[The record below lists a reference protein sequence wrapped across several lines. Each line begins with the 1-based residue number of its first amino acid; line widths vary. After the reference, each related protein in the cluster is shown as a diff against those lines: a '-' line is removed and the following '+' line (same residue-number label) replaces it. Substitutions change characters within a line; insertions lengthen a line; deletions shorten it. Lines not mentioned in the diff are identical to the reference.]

1 MNTVIYA
8 RYSAGPRQ
16 TDQSIEGQLR
26 VCTDFCKQR
35 GLTVIDTYCDRHISG
50 RTDER
55 PEFQRLIADA
65 KRKKFEAVV
74 VYKTDRFA
82 RNKYDSAVYKRELK
96 RIGIQ
101 IFYAAEAIPDG
112 PEGIILES
120 LMEGLAEYYSAE
132 LAQKIKR
139 GMHESALKCQSTG
152 SGRPLGYRVDE
163 QKHFQIDPES
173 AQTVQTIFEQ
183 YIKGESNAAICEL
196 LNSRG
201 LRTAQGKPFNKNSI
215 NRIIKNRKYIGEYRY
230 HDIVVEGGMP
240 AIISKDTFNLA
251 QAEMER
257 RRTRKAPKSPKA
269 EYLLAGRLFCGHCKG
284 PMQGVS
290 GTGKSGNKWYYYYCG
305 NTRGKNK
312 TCDKK
317 QVSRD
322 RLERAVVDFTVR
334 YILQEDV
341 LEELARK
348 VHAAQERQND
358 TASEVAF
365 YEKKLADNKK
375 SIANV
380 LRAIESGAATQ
391 TLPARLQELENEQA
405 VILGELSFLKGKHL
419 AFTED
424 QILFALMKH
433 LEPYPGESEQD
444 YRRRIISDFV
454 SEVYL
459 YDDRLLIYFNIS
471 SEDGK
476 LKSADLSNIEGGE
489 FDEGLVSS
497 TKMKTV
503 RKGGFHFAVGLRE
516 SKFIPPCGGNPFRS
530 TKNKPPARVALFLLR
545 PANAMPHCASCCAL
559 PRAVVYCTYLSPHR
573 LHKGGLPVS
582 TMLERRYRRQHL
594 NCVRHITLD
603 PKGRGVVRI
612 HMIPPRED
620 AENAPFLLLLNGSKL
635 VPLNLSWAI
644 LLSCFMDRLEPFAG
658 LEITESDWNAMAAGA
673 VARTHKVY
681 PFTSKERLAED
692 LQIMIESLVAIA
704 RGQEPEA
711 EVAPLTLGEYA
722 PEMTAPHR
730 MDLMVSAMTRDG
742 AWHCNQKCLHCYA
755 AGQPLSD
762 TPELTTAQW
771 KEVLDRLR
779 AANIPQVTF
788 TGGEPTLRADLV
800 ELVDAAQWFVTRL
813 NTNGR
818 LLTPALCQKLYDAS
832 LDSVQVTLYSHDKD
846 IHNALV
852 GADGFDDTVAGIR
865 AAVAAGLSVSVN
877 TPLCS
882 LNTAYDEMLRFVH
895 GLGVRYVTCS
905 GLIPSGGAVGD
916 ESRATALTEQQLT
929 DVLTK
934 AVAVAEELEME
945 MDFTSPGWL
954 KEETLRAL
962 GLTLVPSCGAC
973 LSNMAVAPDGGVI
986 PCQSWLSSQPL
997 GNILADDW
1005 DKIWQSERCAA
1016 IRAKSAKMEQL
1027 CQLRESNREE
1037 GTLC

>member
-96 RIGIQ
+96 RNGIQ

-163 QKHFQIDPES
+163 QKRFQIDPES

-240 AIISKDTFNLA
+240 AIIPKDTFNLA

-334 YILQEDV
+334 YILQEEV

-358 TASEVAF
+358 TASEIAF

-405 VILGELSFLKGKHL
+405 VILGEISFLKGKRL

-489 FDEGLVSS
+489 FDEGLLSS
-497 TKMKTV
+497 TISL
-503 RKGGFHFAVGLRE
+503 AVILVKLR
-516 SKFIPPCGGNPFRS
+516 
-530 TKNKPPARVALFLLR
+530 
-545 PANAMPHCASCCAL
+545 
-559 PRAVVYCTYLSPHR
+559 RAFCVDTLMFELDREVYCMKKVLSVSIKTIIFFVGWAICVSVIPIPDTASAVIWRFWAELIPLLSVIAITLIFWLADQKKIR
-573 LHKGGLPVS
+573 LHLTGKPVYNIILGGVTGTIWLGASVGILSILGVVQIEGKNQIAMLWLWLLAAFLNTVMQEMLVRGYLYQMIKSNGSIAAAIIVSTGLFTFAHGGAFEAGILPVLNVI
-582 TMLERRYRRQHL
+582 TMSLFMTAVLEYTGSLIAPIVIHFL
-594 NCVRHITLD
+594 WN
-603 PKGRGVVRI
+603 GV
-612 HMIPPRED
+612 
-620 AENAPFLLLLNGSKL
+620 G
-635 VPLNLSWAI
+635 AI
-644 LLSCFMDRLEPFAG
+644 ILGGVS
-658 LEITESDWNAMAAGA
+658 
-673 VARTHKVY
+673 
-681 PFTSKERLAED
+681 LAED
-692 LQIMIESLVAIA
+692 YPHLFDMTIHGNPILSGGSCKIEGSII
-704 RGQEPEA
+704 
-711 EVAPLTLGEYA
+711 
-722 PEMTAPHR
+722 
-730 MDLMVSAMTRDG
+730 
-742 AWHCNQKCLHCYA
+742 
-755 AGQPLSD
+755 
-762 TPELTTAQW
+762 
-771 KEVLDRLR
+771 VLFMNL
-779 AANIPQVTF
+779 AFLI
-788 TGGEPTLRADLV
+788 
-800 ELVDAAQWFVTRL
+800 
-813 NTNGR
+813 
-818 LLTPALCQKLYDAS
+818 
-832 LDSVQVTLYSHDKD
+832 
-846 IHNALV
+846 
-852 GADGFDDTVAGIR
+852 GF
-865 AAVAAGLSVSVN
+865 VAAKKRK
-877 TPLCS
+877 
-882 LNTAYDEMLRFVH
+882 DR
-895 GLGVRYVTCS
+895 
-905 GLIPSGGAVGD
+905 
-916 ESRATALTEQQLT
+916 
-929 DVLTK
+929 
-934 AVAVAEELEME
+934 
-945 MDFTSPGWL
+945 
-954 KEETLRAL
+954 
-962 GLTLVPSCGAC
+962 
-973 LSNMAVAPDGGVI
+973 
-986 PCQSWLSSQPL
+986 
-997 GNILADDW
+997 
-1005 DKIWQSERCAA
+1005 
-1016 IRAKSAKMEQL
+1016 
-1027 CQLRESNREE
+1027 NR
-1037 GTLC
+1037 

>member
-55 PEFQRLIADA
+55 PEFQRLITDA

-96 RIGIQ
+96 RNGIQ

-305 NTRGKNK
+305 NTRGENK

-334 YILQEDV
+334 YILQEEV

-358 TASEVAF
+358 TASEIAF

-380 LRAIESGAATQ
+380 LRAIESGAMTQ

-405 VILGELSFLKGKHL
+405 VILGEISFLKGKRL

-424 QILFALMKH
+424 QIFFALMKH

-497 TKMKTV
+497 TISL
-503 RKGGFHFAVGLRE
+503 AVILVKLR
-516 SKFIPPCGGNPFRS
+516 
-530 TKNKPPARVALFLLR
+530 
-545 PANAMPHCASCCAL
+545 
-559 PRAVVYCTYLSPHR
+559 RAFCVDTLMFELDREVYCMKKVLSVSIKTIIFFVGWAICVSVIPIPDTASAVIWRFWAELIPLLSVIAITLIFWLADQKKIR
-573 LHKGGLPVS
+573 LHLTGKPVYNIILGGVTGTIWLGASVGILSILGVVQIEGKNQIAMLWLWLLAAFLNTVMQEMLVRGYLYQMIKSNGSIAAAIIVSTGLFTFAHGGAFEAGILPVLNVI
-582 TMLERRYRRQHL
+582 TMSLFMTAVLEYTGSLIAPIVIHFL
-594 NCVRHITLD
+594 WN
-603 PKGRGVVRI
+603 GV
-612 HMIPPRED
+612 
-620 AENAPFLLLLNGSKL
+620 G
-635 VPLNLSWAI
+635 AI
-644 LLSCFMDRLEPFAG
+644 ILGGVS
-658 LEITESDWNAMAAGA
+658 
-673 VARTHKVY
+673 
-681 PFTSKERLAED
+681 LAED
-692 LQIMIESLVAIA
+692 YPHLFDMTIHGNPILSGGSCKIEGSII
-704 RGQEPEA
+704 
-711 EVAPLTLGEYA
+711 
-722 PEMTAPHR
+722 
-730 MDLMVSAMTRDG
+730 
-742 AWHCNQKCLHCYA
+742 
-755 AGQPLSD
+755 
-762 TPELTTAQW
+762 
-771 KEVLDRLR
+771 VLFMNL
-779 AANIPQVTF
+779 AFLI
-788 TGGEPTLRADLV
+788 
-800 ELVDAAQWFVTRL
+800 
-813 NTNGR
+813 
-818 LLTPALCQKLYDAS
+818 
-832 LDSVQVTLYSHDKD
+832 
-846 IHNALV
+846 
-852 GADGFDDTVAGIR
+852 GF
-865 AAVAAGLSVSVN
+865 VAAKKRK
-877 TPLCS
+877 
-882 LNTAYDEMLRFVH
+882 DR
-895 GLGVRYVTCS
+895 
-905 GLIPSGGAVGD
+905 
-916 ESRATALTEQQLT
+916 
-929 DVLTK
+929 
-934 AVAVAEELEME
+934 
-945 MDFTSPGWL
+945 
-954 KEETLRAL
+954 
-962 GLTLVPSCGAC
+962 
-973 LSNMAVAPDGGVI
+973 
-986 PCQSWLSSQPL
+986 
-997 GNILADDW
+997 
-1005 DKIWQSERCAA
+1005 
-1016 IRAKSAKMEQL
+1016 
-1027 CQLRESNREE
+1027 NR
-1037 GTLC
+1037 

>member
-96 RIGIQ
+96 RNGIQ

-196 LNSRG
+196 LNSRR

-334 YILQEDV
+334 YILQEEV

-358 TASEVAF
+358 TASEIAF

-380 LRAIESGAATQ
+380 LRAIESGTATQ

-405 VILGELSFLKGKHL
+405 VILGEISFLKGKRL

-424 QILFALMKH
+424 QIFFALMKH

-459 YDDRLLIYFNIS
+459 YDGRLLIYFNIS

-489 FDEGLVSS
+489 FDEGLVGS
-497 TKMKTV
+497 TTKT
-503 RKGGFHFAVGLRE
+503 KLKAMIQLRFFIFLT
-516 SKFIPPCGGNPFRS
+516 SKFVRAIIASNLNNPYMEFWRCGMNR
-530 TKNKPPARVALFLLR
+530 
-545 PANAMPHCASCCAL
+545 
-559 PRAVVYCTYLSPHR
+559 
-573 LHKGGLPVS
+573 
-582 TMLERRYRRQHL
+582 
-594 NCVRHITLD
+594 
-603 PKGRGVVRI
+603 
-612 HMIPPRED
+612 
-620 AENAPFLLLLNGSKL
+620 
-635 VPLNLSWAI
+635 
-644 LLSCFMDRLEPFAG
+644 G
-658 LEITESDWNAMAAGA
+658 LEFVHKSMLAYSAAC
-673 VARTHKVY
+673 R
-681 PFTSKERLAED
+681 P
-692 LQIMIESLVAIA
+692 
-704 RGQEPEA
+704 
-711 EVAPLTLGEYA
+711 
-722 PEMTAPHR
+722 
-730 MDLMVSAMTRDG
+730 
-742 AWHCNQKCLHCYA
+742 
-755 AGQPLSD
+755 
-762 TPELTTAQW
+762 
-771 KEVLDRLR
+771 
-779 AANIPQVTF
+779 
-788 TGGEPTLRADLV
+788 
-800 ELVDAAQWFVTRL
+800 
-813 NTNGR
+813 
-818 LLTPALCQKLYDAS
+818 LCQKLKLTQTAFDILMFLANNPCCKTAS
-832 LDSVQVTLYSHDKD
+832 EIVE
-846 IHNALV
+846 
-852 GADGFDDTVAGIR
+852 IR
-865 AAVAAGLSVSVN
+865 HIKANLVSVN
-877 TPLCS
+877 VDRLVREGY
-882 LNTAYDEMLRFVH
+882 LLRQPVK
-895 GLGVRYVTCS
+895 GDRRKTE
-905 GLIPSGGAVGD
+905 LIC
-916 ESRATALTEQQLT
+916 TALAQPVIEQGR
-929 DVLTK
+929 
-934 AVAVAEELEME
+934 AVQDNFMKNLLRGMDEATQAAFFSAITIIDRNMDEL
-945 MDFTSPGWL
+945 L
-954 KEETLRAL
+954 KE
-962 GLTLVPSCGAC
+962 
-973 LSNMAVAPDGGVI
+973 M
-986 PCQSWLSSQPL
+986 
-997 GNILADDW
+997 
-1005 DKIWQSERCAA
+1005 K
-1016 IRAKSAKMEQL
+1016 
-1027 CQLRESNREE
+1027 
-1037 GTLC
+1037 

>member
-96 RIGIQ
+96 RNGIQ

-163 QKHFQIDPES
+163 QKRFQIDPES

-240 AIISKDTFNLA
+240 AIIPKDTFNLA

-334 YILQEDV
+334 YILQEEV

-358 TASEVAF
+358 TASEIAF

-476 LKSADLSNIEGGE
+476 LKSADLSNIEGSE

-497 TKMKTV
+497 TKNKEA
-503 RKGGFHFAVGLRE
+503 HE
-516 SKFIPPCGGNPFRS
+516 SVPLYFWWGYFIRPS
-530 TKNKPPARVALFLLR
+530 PA
-545 PANAMPHCASCCAL
+545 M
-559 PRAVVYCTYLSPHR
+559 RAVISSMRSSGNGGSHRGLMAMDMSFMGLSSAATR
-573 LHKGGLPVS
+573 LELSAPQRLQRWMIAHSPPLRTQTATGSMMPPQSAARSPGSMS
-582 TMLERRYRRQHL
+582 TCRLERQLGQWLRWSLPAFCGVQSRPQ
-594 NCVRHITLD
+594 TLQ
-603 PKGRGVVRI
+603 V
-612 HMIPPRED
+612 
-620 AENAPFLLLLNGSKL
+620 KL
-635 VPLNLSWAI
+635 S
-644 LLSCFMDRLEPFAG
+644 
-658 LEITESDWNAMAAGA
+658 
-673 VARTHKVY
+673 
-681 PFTSKERLAED
+681 
-692 LQIMIESLVAIA
+692 LQ
-704 RGQEPEA
+704 
-711 EVAPLTLGEYA
+711 
-722 PEMTAPHR
+722 
-730 MDLMVSAMTRDG
+730 
-742 AWHCNQKCLHCYA
+742 AW
-755 AGQPLSD
+755 
-762 TPELTTAQW
+762 
-771 KEVLDRLR
+771 VL
-779 AANIPQVTF
+779 
-788 TGGEPTLRADLV
+788 
-800 ELVDAAQWFVTRL
+800 
-813 NTNGR
+813 
-818 LLTPALCQKLYDAS
+818 
-832 LDSVQVTLYSHDKD
+832 
-846 IHNALV
+846 
-852 GADGFDDTVAGIR
+852 
-865 AAVAAGLSVSVN
+865 
-877 TPLCS
+877 
-882 LNTAYDEMLRFVH
+882 
-895 GLGVRYVTCS
+895 
-905 GLIPSGGAVGD
+905 
-916 ESRATALTEQQLT
+916 
-929 DVLTK
+929 
-934 AVAVAEELEME
+934 
-945 MDFTSPGWL
+945 
-954 KEETLRAL
+954 
-962 GLTLVPSCGAC
+962 
-973 LSNMAVAPDGGVI
+973 
-986 PCQSWLSSQPL
+986 
-997 GNILADDW
+997 
-1005 DKIWQSERCAA
+1005 
-1016 IRAKSAKMEQL
+1016 
-1027 CQLRESNREE
+1027 
-1037 GTLC
+1037 

>member
-96 RIGIQ
+96 RNGIQ

-163 QKHFQIDPES
+163 QKRFQIDPES

-358 TASEVAF
+358 TTSEIAF

-405 VILGELSFLKGKHL
+405 VILGEISFLKGKRL
-419 AFTED
+419 AFTEG

-497 TKMKTV
+497 EFRPSDGKKAEKKESVTAVQNQETYAEDIEKRLTEIVSSIDGAGKTRVMVTLDSGAEQVYAKNEKIKSDTSGGTAIEKENFSNEKEYVLIETDGNEGGMIIKLIQPKIRGVAVVCEGGGSDAVRQEITQAITAVLDISASRVYITKM
-503 RKGGFHFAVGLRE
+503 
-516 SKFIPPCGGNPFRS
+516 
-530 TKNKPPARVALFLLR
+530 
-545 PANAMPHCASCCAL
+545 
-559 PRAVVYCTYLSPHR
+559 
-573 LHKGGLPVS
+573 
-582 TMLERRYRRQHL
+582 
-594 NCVRHITLD
+594 
-603 PKGRGVVRI
+603 
-612 HMIPPRED
+612 
-620 AENAPFLLLLNGSKL
+620 
-635 VPLNLSWAI
+635 
-644 LLSCFMDRLEPFAG
+644 
-658 LEITESDWNAMAAGA
+658 
-673 VARTHKVY
+673 
-681 PFTSKERLAED
+681 
-692 LQIMIESLVAIA
+692 
-704 RGQEPEA
+704 
-711 EVAPLTLGEYA
+711 
-722 PEMTAPHR
+722 
-730 MDLMVSAMTRDG
+730 SA
-742 AWHCNQKCLHCYA
+742 
-755 AGQPLSD
+755 
-762 TPELTTAQW
+762 
-771 KEVLDRLR
+771 
-779 AANIPQVTF
+779 
-788 TGGEPTLRADLV
+788 
-800 ELVDAAQWFVTRL
+800 
-813 NTNGR
+813 
-818 LLTPALCQKLYDAS
+818 
-832 LDSVQVTLYSHDKD
+832 
-846 IHNALV
+846 
-852 GADGFDDTVAGIR
+852 
-865 AAVAAGLSVSVN
+865 
-877 TPLCS
+877 
-882 LNTAYDEMLRFVH
+882 
-895 GLGVRYVTCS
+895 
-905 GLIPSGGAVGD
+905 
-916 ESRATALTEQQLT
+916 
-929 DVLTK
+929 
-934 AVAVAEELEME
+934 
-945 MDFTSPGWL
+945 
-954 KEETLRAL
+954 
-962 GLTLVPSCGAC
+962 
-973 LSNMAVAPDGGVI
+973 
-986 PCQSWLSSQPL
+986 
-997 GNILADDW
+997 
-1005 DKIWQSERCAA
+1005 
-1016 IRAKSAKMEQL
+1016 
-1027 CQLRESNREE
+1027 
-1037 GTLC
+1037 

>member
-55 PEFQRLIADA
+55 PEFQRLITDA

-96 RIGIQ
+96 RNGIQ

-334 YILQEDV
+334 YILQEEV

-358 TASEVAF
+358 TASEIAF

-405 VILGELSFLKGKHL
+405 VILGEISFLKGKRL

-471 SEDGK
+471 SENGK

-489 FDEGLVSS
+489 FDEGLV
-497 TKMKTV
+497 
-503 RKGGFHFAVGLRE
+503 
-516 SKFIPPCGGNPFRS
+516 RS
-530 TKNKPPARVALFLLR
+530 TISLAVILVKLR
-545 PANAMPHCASCCAL
+545 
-559 PRAVVYCTYLSPHR
+559 RAFCVDTLMFELDREVYCMKKVLSVSIKTIIFFVGWAICVSVIPIPDTASAVIWRFWAELIPLLSVIAITLIFWLADQKKIR
-573 LHKGGLPVS
+573 LHLTGKPVYNIILGGVTGTIWLGASVGILSILGVVQIEGKNQIAMLWLWLLAAFLNTVMQEMLVRGYLYQMIKSNGSIAAAIIVSTGLFTFAHGGAFEAGILPVLNVI
-582 TMLERRYRRQHL
+582 TMSLFMTAVLEYTGSLIAPIVIHFL
-594 NCVRHITLD
+594 WN
-603 PKGRGVVRI
+603 GV
-612 HMIPPRED
+612 
-620 AENAPFLLLLNGSKL
+620 G
-635 VPLNLSWAI
+635 AI
-644 LLSCFMDRLEPFAG
+644 ILGGVS
-658 LEITESDWNAMAAGA
+658 
-673 VARTHKVY
+673 
-681 PFTSKERLAED
+681 LAED
-692 LQIMIESLVAIA
+692 YPHLFDMTIHGNPILSGGSCKIEGSII
-704 RGQEPEA
+704 
-711 EVAPLTLGEYA
+711 
-722 PEMTAPHR
+722 
-730 MDLMVSAMTRDG
+730 
-742 AWHCNQKCLHCYA
+742 
-755 AGQPLSD
+755 
-762 TPELTTAQW
+762 
-771 KEVLDRLR
+771 VLFMNL
-779 AANIPQVTF
+779 AFLI
-788 TGGEPTLRADLV
+788 
-800 ELVDAAQWFVTRL
+800 
-813 NTNGR
+813 
-818 LLTPALCQKLYDAS
+818 
-832 LDSVQVTLYSHDKD
+832 
-846 IHNALV
+846 
-852 GADGFDDTVAGIR
+852 GF
-865 AAVAAGLSVSVN
+865 VAAKKRK
-877 TPLCS
+877 
-882 LNTAYDEMLRFVH
+882 DR
-895 GLGVRYVTCS
+895 
-905 GLIPSGGAVGD
+905 
-916 ESRATALTEQQLT
+916 
-929 DVLTK
+929 
-934 AVAVAEELEME
+934 
-945 MDFTSPGWL
+945 
-954 KEETLRAL
+954 
-962 GLTLVPSCGAC
+962 
-973 LSNMAVAPDGGVI
+973 
-986 PCQSWLSSQPL
+986 
-997 GNILADDW
+997 
-1005 DKIWQSERCAA
+1005 
-1016 IRAKSAKMEQL
+1016 
-1027 CQLRESNREE
+1027 NR
-1037 GTLC
+1037 

>member
-96 RIGIQ
+96 RNGIQ

-163 QKHFQIDPES
+163 QKRFQIDPES

-317 QVSRD
+317 QASRD

-358 TASEVAF
+358 TASEIAF

-476 LKSADLSNIEGGE
+476 LKSADLSNIEGSE

-497 TKMKTV
+497 TK
-503 RKGGFHFAVGLRE
+503 
-516 SKFIPPCGGNPFRS
+516 
-530 TKNKPPARVALFLLR
+530 NKAICLWQMALFLGFARAARVTLLYSMACRKSSQALSTALPMCCMVR
-545 PANAMPHCASCCAL
+545 PTQVFMDLCRGETAMPTAAPSTMPAPIPHQNAVFSISLTLLFAQRQYAPCAAKKSEIAL
-559 PRAVVYCTYLSPHR
+559 LKSAIAVIIFLKSDKKRGSLMTTIYLIRHAEADGNLYRRAHGWYDSVITDRGYRQIAALAKRFASTRFDAVYSSDRRRTMTTALSVYKTH
-573 LHKGGLPVS
+573 GLPLV
-582 TMLERRYRRQHL
+582 TTPRVREIGIGVWEDHPWAELERTDGEQLERFNTDAAHWHVAGGEYL
-594 NCVRHITLD
+594 PDVRERMIGALREIAEAHPNGTAAVFSHGMAIRLTVGTLQGLSLHEID
-603 PKGRGVVRI
+603 GTG
-612 HMIPPRED
+612 H
-620 AENAPFLLLLNGSKL
+620 AENTAVS
-635 VPLNLSWAI
+635 
-644 LLSCFMDRLEPFAG
+644 RLEYEDGAFRVAYRDDASHLENGLQTLKRQAWLKNARGFEGGIYYVPSGAEGHFDVCRAG
-658 LEITESDWNAMAAGA
+658 ETVGA
-673 VARTHKVY
+673 VSVDKCENGLATIGEFWLENDVQGLGFGQQLVGQALSYARAHGC
-681 PFTSKERLAED
+681 ERL
-692 LQIMIESLVAIA
+692 STGCIA
-704 RGQEPEA
+704 K
-711 EVAPLTLGEYA
+711 
-722 PEMTAPHR
+722 
-730 MDLMVSAMTRDG
+730 S
-742 AWHCNQKCLHCYA
+742 N
-755 AGQPLSD
+755 
-762 TPELTTAQW
+762 
-771 KEVLDRLR
+771 
-779 AANIPQVTF
+779 
-788 TGGEPTLRADLV
+788 
-800 ELVDAAQWFVTRL
+800 
-813 NTNGR
+813 
-818 LLTPALCQKLYDAS
+818 
-832 LDSVQVTLYSHDKD
+832 
-846 IHNALV
+846 
-852 GADGFDDTVAGIR
+852 
-865 AAVAAGLSVSVN
+865 
-877 TPLCS
+877 
-882 LNTAYDEMLRFVH
+882 
-895 GLGVRYVTCS
+895 
-905 GLIPSGGAVGD
+905 
-916 ESRATALTEQQLT
+916 
-929 DVLTK
+929 
-934 AVAVAEELEME
+934 
-945 MDFTSPGWL
+945 
-954 KEETLRAL
+954 AL
-962 GLTLVPSCGAC
+962 GLRRAREWGFTQTGEGADWLEFQKNFEYDEESCWKK
-973 LSNMAVAPDGGVI
+973 LQEVI
-986 PCQSWLSSQPL
+986 E
-997 GNILADDW
+997 
-1005 DKIWQSERCAA
+1005 KE
-1016 IRAKSAKMEQL
+1016 K
-1027 CQLRESNREE
+1027 
-1037 GTLC
+1037 

>member
-1 MNTVIYA
+1 
-8 RYSAGPRQ
+8 
-16 TDQSIEGQLR
+16 
-26 VCTDFCKQR
+26 
-35 GLTVIDTYCDRHISG
+35 
-50 RTDER
+50 
-55 PEFQRLIADA
+55 
-65 KRKKFEAVV
+65 
-74 VYKTDRFA
+74 
-82 RNKYDSAVYKRELK
+82 
-96 RIGIQ
+96 
-101 IFYAAEAIPDG
+101 
-112 PEGIILES
+112 
-120 LMEGLAEYYSAE
+120 MEGLAEYYSAE

-290 GTGKSGNKWYYYYCG
+290 GTGMSGNKWYYYYCG

-334 YILQEDV
+334 YILQEEV

-358 TASEVAF
+358 TASEIAF

-405 VILGELSFLKGKHL
+405 VILGELSFLKGKRL

-497 TKMKTV
+497 TTKT
-503 RKGGFHFAVGLRE
+503 KLKAMIQLRFFIFLT
-516 SKFIPPCGGNPFRS
+516 SKFVRAIIASNLNNPYMEFWRCGMNR
-530 TKNKPPARVALFLLR
+530 
-545 PANAMPHCASCCAL
+545 
-559 PRAVVYCTYLSPHR
+559 
-573 LHKGGLPVS
+573 
-582 TMLERRYRRQHL
+582 
-594 NCVRHITLD
+594 
-603 PKGRGVVRI
+603 
-612 HMIPPRED
+612 
-620 AENAPFLLLLNGSKL
+620 
-635 VPLNLSWAI
+635 
-644 LLSCFMDRLEPFAG
+644 G
-658 LEITESDWNAMAAGA
+658 LEFVHKSMLAYSAAC
-673 VARTHKVY
+673 R
-681 PFTSKERLAED
+681 P
-692 LQIMIESLVAIA
+692 
-704 RGQEPEA
+704 
-711 EVAPLTLGEYA
+711 
-722 PEMTAPHR
+722 
-730 MDLMVSAMTRDG
+730 
-742 AWHCNQKCLHCYA
+742 
-755 AGQPLSD
+755 
-762 TPELTTAQW
+762 
-771 KEVLDRLR
+771 
-779 AANIPQVTF
+779 
-788 TGGEPTLRADLV
+788 
-800 ELVDAAQWFVTRL
+800 
-813 NTNGR
+813 
-818 LLTPALCQKLYDAS
+818 LCQKLKLTQTAFDILMFLANNPCCKTAS
-832 LDSVQVTLYSHDKD
+832 EIVE
-846 IHNALV
+846 
-852 GADGFDDTVAGIR
+852 IR
-865 AAVAAGLSVSVN
+865 HIKANLVSVN
-877 TPLCS
+877 VDRLVREGY
-882 LNTAYDEMLRFVH
+882 LLRQPVK
-895 GLGVRYVTCS
+895 GDRRKTE
-905 GLIPSGGAVGD
+905 LIC
-916 ESRATALTEQQLT
+916 TALAQPVIEQGR
-929 DVLTK
+929 
-934 AVAVAEELEME
+934 AVQDNFMKNLLRGMDEATQAAFFSAITIIDRNMDEL
-945 MDFTSPGWL
+945 L
-954 KEETLRAL
+954 KE
-962 GLTLVPSCGAC
+962 
-973 LSNMAVAPDGGVI
+973 M
-986 PCQSWLSSQPL
+986 
-997 GNILADDW
+997 
-1005 DKIWQSERCAA
+1005 K
-1016 IRAKSAKMEQL
+1016 
-1027 CQLRESNREE
+1027 
-1037 GTLC
+1037 

>member
-96 RIGIQ
+96 RNGIQ

-163 QKHFQIDPES
+163 QKRFQIDPES

-269 EYLLAGRLFCGHCKG
+269 EYILAGRLFCGHCKG

-322 RLERAVVDFTVR
+322 RLECAVVDFTVR
-334 YILQEDV
+334 YILQEEV

-358 TASEVAF
+358 TASEIAF

-380 LRAIESGAATQ
+380 LRAIESGAATR

-405 VILGELSFLKGKHL
+405 VILGELNFLKGKRL

-489 FDEGLVSS
+489 FDEGLISS
-497 TKMKTV
+497 TTKT
-503 RKGGFHFAVGLRE
+503 KLKAMIQLRFFIFLT
-516 SKFIPPCGGNPFRS
+516 SKFVRAIIASNLNNPYMEFWRCGMNR
-530 TKNKPPARVALFLLR
+530 
-545 PANAMPHCASCCAL
+545 
-559 PRAVVYCTYLSPHR
+559 
-573 LHKGGLPVS
+573 
-582 TMLERRYRRQHL
+582 
-594 NCVRHITLD
+594 
-603 PKGRGVVRI
+603 
-612 HMIPPRED
+612 
-620 AENAPFLLLLNGSKL
+620 
-635 VPLNLSWAI
+635 
-644 LLSCFMDRLEPFAG
+644 G
-658 LEITESDWNAMAAGA
+658 LEFVHKSMLAYSAAC
-673 VARTHKVY
+673 R
-681 PFTSKERLAED
+681 P
-692 LQIMIESLVAIA
+692 
-704 RGQEPEA
+704 
-711 EVAPLTLGEYA
+711 
-722 PEMTAPHR
+722 
-730 MDLMVSAMTRDG
+730 
-742 AWHCNQKCLHCYA
+742 
-755 AGQPLSD
+755 
-762 TPELTTAQW
+762 
-771 KEVLDRLR
+771 
-779 AANIPQVTF
+779 
-788 TGGEPTLRADLV
+788 
-800 ELVDAAQWFVTRL
+800 
-813 NTNGR
+813 
-818 LLTPALCQKLYDAS
+818 LCQKLKLTQTAFDILMFLANNPCCKTAS
-832 LDSVQVTLYSHDKD
+832 EIVE
-846 IHNALV
+846 
-852 GADGFDDTVAGIR
+852 IR
-865 AAVAAGLSVSVN
+865 HIKANLVSVN
-877 TPLCS
+877 VDRLVREGY
-882 LNTAYDEMLRFVH
+882 LLRQPVK
-895 GLGVRYVTCS
+895 GDRRKTE
-905 GLIPSGGAVGD
+905 LIC
-916 ESRATALTEQQLT
+916 TALAQPMIEQGR
-929 DVLTK
+929 
-934 AVAVAEELEME
+934 AVQDNFMKDLLRGMDEATQAAFFSAITIIDRNMDEL
-945 MDFTSPGWL
+945 L
-954 KEETLRAL
+954 KE
-962 GLTLVPSCGAC
+962 
-973 LSNMAVAPDGGVI
+973 M
-986 PCQSWLSSQPL
+986 
-997 GNILADDW
+997 
-1005 DKIWQSERCAA
+1005 K
-1016 IRAKSAKMEQL
+1016 
-1027 CQLRESNREE
+1027 
-1037 GTLC
+1037 

>member
-96 RIGIQ
+96 RNGIQ
-101 IFYAAEAIPDG
+101 IFYDAEAIPDG

-334 YILQEDV
+334 YILQEEV

-358 TASEVAF
+358 TASEIAF

-405 VILGELSFLKGKHL
+405 VILGELSFLKGKRL

-497 TKMKTV
+497 TISL
-503 RKGGFHFAVGLRE
+503 AVILVKLR
-516 SKFIPPCGGNPFRS
+516 
-530 TKNKPPARVALFLLR
+530 
-545 PANAMPHCASCCAL
+545 
-559 PRAVVYCTYLSPHR
+559 RAFCVDTLMFELDREVYCMKKVLSVSIKTIIFFVGWAICVSVIPIPDTASAVIWRFWAELIPLLSVIAITLIFWLADQKKIR
-573 LHKGGLPVS
+573 LHLTGKPVYNIILGGVTGTIWLGASVGILSILGVVQIEGKNQIAMLWLWLLAAFLNTVMQEMLVRGYLYQMIKNNGSIAAAIIVSTGLFTFAHGGAFEAGILPVLNVI
-582 TMLERRYRRQHL
+582 TMSLFMTAVLEYTGSLIAPIVIHFL
-594 NCVRHITLD
+594 WN
-603 PKGRGVVRI
+603 GV
-612 HMIPPRED
+612 
-620 AENAPFLLLLNGSKL
+620 G
-635 VPLNLSWAI
+635 AI
-644 LLSCFMDRLEPFAG
+644 ILGGVS
-658 LEITESDWNAMAAGA
+658 
-673 VARTHKVY
+673 
-681 PFTSKERLAED
+681 LAED
-692 LQIMIESLVAIA
+692 YPHLFDMTIHGNPILSGGSCKIEGSII
-704 RGQEPEA
+704 
-711 EVAPLTLGEYA
+711 
-722 PEMTAPHR
+722 
-730 MDLMVSAMTRDG
+730 
-742 AWHCNQKCLHCYA
+742 
-755 AGQPLSD
+755 
-762 TPELTTAQW
+762 
-771 KEVLDRLR
+771 VLFMNL
-779 AANIPQVTF
+779 AFLI
-788 TGGEPTLRADLV
+788 
-800 ELVDAAQWFVTRL
+800 
-813 NTNGR
+813 
-818 LLTPALCQKLYDAS
+818 
-832 LDSVQVTLYSHDKD
+832 
-846 IHNALV
+846 
-852 GADGFDDTVAGIR
+852 GF
-865 AAVAAGLSVSVN
+865 VAAKKRK
-877 TPLCS
+877 
-882 LNTAYDEMLRFVH
+882 DR
-895 GLGVRYVTCS
+895 
-905 GLIPSGGAVGD
+905 
-916 ESRATALTEQQLT
+916 
-929 DVLTK
+929 
-934 AVAVAEELEME
+934 
-945 MDFTSPGWL
+945 
-954 KEETLRAL
+954 
-962 GLTLVPSCGAC
+962 
-973 LSNMAVAPDGGVI
+973 
-986 PCQSWLSSQPL
+986 
-997 GNILADDW
+997 
-1005 DKIWQSERCAA
+1005 
-1016 IRAKSAKMEQL
+1016 
-1027 CQLRESNREE
+1027 NR
-1037 GTLC
+1037 

>member
-55 PEFQRLIADA
+55 PEFQRLITDA

-96 RIGIQ
+96 RNGIQ

-305 NTRGKNK
+305 NTRGENK

-334 YILQEDV
+334 YILQEEV

-358 TASEVAF
+358 TASEIAF

-380 LRAIESGAATQ
+380 LRAIESGATTQ

-405 VILGELSFLKGKHL
+405 VILGEISFLKGKRL

-424 QILFALMKH
+424 QIFFALMKH

-497 TKMKTV
+497 TISL
-503 RKGGFHFAVGLRE
+503 AVILVKLR
-516 SKFIPPCGGNPFRS
+516 
-530 TKNKPPARVALFLLR
+530 
-545 PANAMPHCASCCAL
+545 
-559 PRAVVYCTYLSPHR
+559 RAFCVDTLMFELDREVYCMKKVLSVSIKTIIFFVGWAICVSVIPIPDTASAVIWRFWAELIPLLSVIAITLIFWLADQKKIR
-573 LHKGGLPVS
+573 LHLTGKPVYNIILGGVTGTIWLGASVGILSILGVVQIEGKNQIAMLWLWLLAAFLNTVMQEMLVRGYLYQMIKSNSNIAAAIIVSTGLFTFAHGGAFEAGILPVLNVI
-582 TMLERRYRRQHL
+582 TMSLFMTAVLEYTGSLIAPIVIHFL
-594 NCVRHITLD
+594 WN
-603 PKGRGVVRI
+603 GV
-612 HMIPPRED
+612 
-620 AENAPFLLLLNGSKL
+620 G
-635 VPLNLSWAI
+635 AI
-644 LLSCFMDRLEPFAG
+644 ILGGVS
-658 LEITESDWNAMAAGA
+658 
-673 VARTHKVY
+673 
-681 PFTSKERLAED
+681 LAED
-692 LQIMIESLVAIA
+692 YPHLFDMTIHGNPILSGGSCKIEGSII
-704 RGQEPEA
+704 
-711 EVAPLTLGEYA
+711 
-722 PEMTAPHR
+722 
-730 MDLMVSAMTRDG
+730 
-742 AWHCNQKCLHCYA
+742 
-755 AGQPLSD
+755 
-762 TPELTTAQW
+762 
-771 KEVLDRLR
+771 VLFMNL
-779 AANIPQVTF
+779 AFLI
-788 TGGEPTLRADLV
+788 
-800 ELVDAAQWFVTRL
+800 
-813 NTNGR
+813 
-818 LLTPALCQKLYDAS
+818 
-832 LDSVQVTLYSHDKD
+832 
-846 IHNALV
+846 
-852 GADGFDDTVAGIR
+852 GF
-865 AAVAAGLSVSVN
+865 VAAKKRK
-877 TPLCS
+877 
-882 LNTAYDEMLRFVH
+882 DR
-895 GLGVRYVTCS
+895 
-905 GLIPSGGAVGD
+905 
-916 ESRATALTEQQLT
+916 
-929 DVLTK
+929 
-934 AVAVAEELEME
+934 
-945 MDFTSPGWL
+945 
-954 KEETLRAL
+954 
-962 GLTLVPSCGAC
+962 
-973 LSNMAVAPDGGVI
+973 
-986 PCQSWLSSQPL
+986 
-997 GNILADDW
+997 
-1005 DKIWQSERCAA
+1005 
-1016 IRAKSAKMEQL
+1016 
-1027 CQLRESNREE
+1027 NR
-1037 GTLC
+1037 